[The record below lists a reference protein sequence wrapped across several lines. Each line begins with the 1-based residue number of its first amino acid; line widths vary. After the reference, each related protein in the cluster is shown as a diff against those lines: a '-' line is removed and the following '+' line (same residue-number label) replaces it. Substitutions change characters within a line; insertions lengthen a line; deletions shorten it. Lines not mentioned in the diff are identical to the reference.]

1 MPHRPARQ
9 RCMSSRKPEDST
21 LNTDALT
28 ADGDL
33 APLFHGPEVH
43 GPEGAA
49 DAQGPLAPR
58 HESGDERYTGS
69 QADDATL
76 MQRFQEAGDYNAFET
91 LFQRHKRGLLSFV
104 IRLSGDRTIAE
115 DVSQHTWL
123 KLIDGA
129 RQRSY
134 APRSGAT
141 FQTWLYTLA
150 RNRFVDEYVRRHE
163 VSRMSAEG
171 DVYARGAETPDER
184 TSPES
189 DVQRGQMKEL
199 VEAAVRELP
208 FEQREVI
215 ALWAAGTD
223 IETMAR
229 ITGAPR
235 DTVLSRKKYAIARL
249 RRLLTVRGAAPEAS

>member
-1 MPHRPARQ
+1 
-9 RCMSSRKPEDST
+9 MSSQEPEDPIV
-21 LNTDALT
+21 NTDALT
-28 ADGDL
+28 ADGGL
-33 APLFHGPEVH
+33 ARGF
-43 GPEGAA
+43 AA
-49 DAQGPLAPR
+49 PGSSLEPVPDSAGHA
-58 HESGDERYTGS
+58 SASTRYTGS
-69 QADDATL
+69 QSDDAVL
-76 MQRFQEAGDYNAFET
+76 MQRFQEAGDYSAFEL
-91 LFQRHKRGLLSFV
+91 LFERHKRGLLSFV

-129 RQRSY
+129 RQRTY
-134 APRSGAT
+134 APRPGAT

-163 VSRMSAEG
+163 VSRMSTEG
-171 DVYARGAETPDER
+171 DDQARRTETPDER
-184 TSPES
+184 SSPES
-189 DVQRGQMKEL
+189 EVERGQMKVL

-223 IETMAR
+223 IETMVR

-235 DTVLSRKKYAIARL
+235 DTVLSRRKYAIARL
-249 RRLLTVRGAAPEAS
+249 RRILTARGASPEAP